1 MRSSIL
7 LLLAFVFAS
16 FLGCQTA
23 NEDARIEEPVEPLT
37 DGVFIHIKQ
46 GPDNP
51 HEVLMALRMAEM
63 MVETQDVLLYF
74 DIDGVKVVLN
84 DSEDITFGNF
94 PSSHTQ
100 IGKLVDMGVTIMA
113 CPGCL
118 EVVGKSGDDLMQGV
132 KLAERETFFNFTT
145 GRILTLDY

>member
-1 MRSSIL
+1 M
-7 LLLAFVFAS
+7 
-16 FLGCQTA
+16 
-23 NEDARIEEPVEPLT
+23 EEPVEPLT

>member
-1 MRSSIL
+1 MKSFMF
-7 LLLAFVFAS
+7 LLLALVFAS
-16 FLGCQTA
+16 FLACQTA
-23 NEDARIEEPVEPLT
+23 SENAEIEEPVEPLT

-63 MVETQDVLLYF
+63 MVETQDVLVYF

-94 PSSHTQ
+94 PSSRTQ
-100 IGKLVDMGVTIMA
+100 IRKLVELGVPILA

-118 EVVGKSGDDLMQGV
+118 EVIEKSGDDLMQGV
-132 KLAERETFFNFTT
+132 KLAERETFFDFTT

>member
-1 MRSSIL
+1 MRFSIL
-7 LLLAFVFAS
+7 LLFSLVLAS
-16 FLGCQTA
+16 FLACQTA
-23 NEDARIEEPVEPLT
+23 SENAEIEEPVEPLT

-51 HEVLMALRMAEM
+51 HDVLMALRMAEM
-63 MVETQDVLLYF
+63 MVETKNVLVYF
-74 DIDGVKVVLN
+74 DIDGVKIVLS

-100 IGKLVDMGVTIMA
+100 IRKLVDLGVPILA

-118 EVVGKSGDDLMQGV
+118 EVIEKSGDDLMPGV
-132 KLAERETFFNFTT
+132 KLADRETFFDFTT
-145 GRILTLDY
+145 GRMLTLDY